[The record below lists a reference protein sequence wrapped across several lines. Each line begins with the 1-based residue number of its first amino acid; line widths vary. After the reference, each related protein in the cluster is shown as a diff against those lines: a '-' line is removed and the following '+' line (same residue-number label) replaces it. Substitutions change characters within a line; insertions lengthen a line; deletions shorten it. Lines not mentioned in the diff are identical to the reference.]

1 MLTSIGRQCGESV
14 ESVPKKKRKDTV
26 GRIRR
31 KKGFKPGMKDWG
43 SDRILII
50 IRVNV
55 SRITTV

>member
-31 KKGFKPGMKDWG
+31 KGRF
-43 SDRILII
+43 
-50 IRVNV
+50 
-55 SRITTV
+55 